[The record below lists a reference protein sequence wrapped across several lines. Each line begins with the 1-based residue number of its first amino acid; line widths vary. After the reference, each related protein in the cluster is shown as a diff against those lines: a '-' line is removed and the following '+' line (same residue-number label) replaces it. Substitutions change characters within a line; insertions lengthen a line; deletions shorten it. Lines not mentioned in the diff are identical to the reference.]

1 MYMQKKARLHVFL
14 LVAAALG
21 STASVLSGTLAA
33 LEYSAAAEAKA
44 ETRHA

>member
-33 LEYSAAAEAKA
+33 LEYSAAASVQTEARNA
-44 ETRHA
+44 